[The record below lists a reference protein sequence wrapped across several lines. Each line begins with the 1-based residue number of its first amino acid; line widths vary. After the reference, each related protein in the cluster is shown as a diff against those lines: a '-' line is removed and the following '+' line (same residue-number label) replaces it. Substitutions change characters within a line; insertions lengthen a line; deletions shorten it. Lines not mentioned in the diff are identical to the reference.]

1 MLFPGCGDTVRG
13 YITSFRRKAVFFV
26 GRSAFSLARAGSRAD
41 RFFTRIWGS
50 ELFTYRQ
57 VFGMLI
63 PLILDQLSINL
74 ISVLATSMISAS
86 SQESVS
92 AVSLVNPAIMLITA
106 LYGAIA
112 SGGAVIVAQYKGRG
126 DEERVRLS
134 AGQSMLAIFSAALL
148 CSVLLIAGARP
159 LLGLLYRGLDPVVME
174 KAVGYMRG
182 FSCSLAPYSIY
193 AAAFAAFRG
202 AGATKVCMGMSITMN
217 AIYLLASI
225 LFLNVL
231 KLDIA
236 GTALAYN
243 VARII
248 GAAMSLVL
256 ITRPGG
262 AICIGLHH
270 VLTVSRPILR
280 SIARLAVPFAVEQ
293 IFFNGGTLLAQTY
306 MVQLGALAVAA
317 NAVGNSAF
325 LMLYC
330 TGTAVAN
337 LTITLVGQCV
347 GRGDRQLAR
356 QYARGMLLLGT
367 LASLASIALFLPLMN
382 GILSLYAPPEETLSL
397 VRRLLYIAMAGL
409 PLFWALSNVLP
420 NALRAAGD
428 AGFTTAV
435 SLVSLWAVR
444 VGLGYVLALPLGL
457 GVSGVWVAMVL
468 EWAARGLVFLLRYRG
483 EAWLSKKTLEE

>member
-1 MLFPGCGDTVRG
+1 MGSVRPFMLIPQ
-13 YITSFRRKAVFFV
+13 
-26 GRSAFSLARAGSRAD
+26 GSRAD
-41 RFFTRIWGS
+41 RFCGRILSS

-63 PLILDQLSINL
+63 PLILDQISINL

-86 SQESVS
+86 SQDSVS
-92 AVSLVNPAIMLITA
+92 AVSLVNPAIMLLTA

-134 AGQSMLAIFSAALL
+134 AGQSLLAIFLAALL

-159 LLGLLYRGLDPVVME
+159 LLGLLYRDLDPAIME

-182 FSCSLAPYSIY
+182 FSCSLVPYSIY
-193 AAAFAAFRG
+193 AAVFAAFRG

-217 AIYLLASI
+217 AIYLVASI

-231 KLDIA
+231 RLDIA

-248 GAAMSLVL
+248 GAVMSLVL
-256 ITRPGG
+256 ITRPGSVV
-262 AICIGLHH
+262 CIKLRH
-270 VLTVSRPILR
+270 VLTIHKPILR
-280 SIARLAVPFAVEQ
+280 SITRLAVPFGVEQ
-293 IFFNGGTLLAQTY
+293 VFLNGGTLLVQTY
-306 MVQLGALAVAA
+306 MVRLGSLAVAA

-347 GRGDRQLAR
+347 GRGDGKLAR
-356 QYARGMLLLGT
+356 QYTRGMMLMGT
-367 LASLASIALFLPLMN
+367 AASLASIILFLPWMN
-382 GILSLYAPPEETLSL
+382 ALLSLYDPPADTLWM
-397 VRRLLYIAMAGL
+397 VRQLLWIAMAGM
-409 PLFWALSNVLP
+409 PFFWALSNVLP

-428 AGFTTAV
+428 AAFTTGV
-435 SLVSLWAVR
+435 SLVSLWVVR

-483 EAWLSKKTLEE
+483 EAWLNKKTLEA

>member
-1 MLFPGCGDTVRG
+1 
-13 YITSFRRKAVFFV
+13 
-26 GRSAFSLARAGSRAD
+26 
-41 RFFTRIWGS
+41 
-50 ELFTYRQ
+50 
-57 VFGMLI
+57 MLI

-112 SGGAVIVAQYKGRG
+112 SGGAVVVAQYKGRG

-134 AGQSMLAIFSAALL
+134 AGQSLMAIFSAALL

-159 LLGLLYRGLDPVVME
+159 LLKLLYRGLDPVVME

-182 FSCSLAPYSIY
+182 FSCSLVPYSIY
-193 AAAFAAFRG
+193 AAAFASFRG
-202 AGATKVCMGMSITMN
+202 AGATKICMGMSITMN
-217 AIYLLASI
+217 VIYLLASI
-225 LFLNVL
+225 LFLNVMR
-231 KLDIA
+231 LDIA

-248 GAAMSLVL
+248 GAFMSLVIL
-256 ITRPGG
+256 TRPGG
-262 AICIGLHH
+262 VICIRLNH
-270 VLTVSRPILR
+270 VFTIHKPILR

-306 MVQLGALAVAA
+306 MVQLGSLAVAA

-337 LTITLVGQCV
+337 LTITLVGQCI
-347 GRGDRQLAR
+347 GKGDR
-356 QYARGMLLLGT
+356 
-367 LASLASIALFLPLMN
+367 
-382 GILSLYAPPEETLSL
+382 
-397 VRRLLYIAMAGL
+397 
-409 PLFWALSNVLP
+409 
-420 NALRAAGD
+420 
-428 AGFTTAV
+428 
-435 SLVSLWAVR
+435 
-444 VGLGYVLALPLGL
+444 
-457 GVSGVWVAMVL
+457 
-468 EWAARGLVFLLRYRG
+468 
-483 EAWLSKKTLEE
+483 